1 MNLLVSKWIRSCE
14 GGRKKPC
21 QRVMWTALETP
32 ELLWR
37 RVFEALMGSWRLC
50 STSDM
55 LKQTPL
61 HKMQMGSVW
70 VLAKYGKMCSGRF
83 ISRSTKSPPLNGNPG
98 LFSHPELEGARLLY
112 VLGRVRRNY
121 VYSGNRLPQSFA
133 LSVHHQLSDFTLEIQ
148 QPFLSGYIMENHH
161 LIVQM
166 QPAHTGAI
174 FEMSCPSLGWR
185 NHGNA
190 SPAIFQSMLH
200 SVWLSRPFLP
210 PSFW

>member
-1 MNLLVSKWIRSCE
+1 MNLLVSKWIRSCDR
-14 GGRKKPC
+14 GGKKPC

-70 VLAKYGKMCSGRF
+70 VLAKYGKRCSGRF

-121 VYSGNRLPQSFA
+121 VYSGNRLPQSHL
-133 LSVHHQLSDFTLEIQ
+133 LSLFTTSSQTSPLKSSNHSWQATSWRTTTSLYRCSLHILELFLRYHVFPWDGEIMVMHL
-148 QPFLSGYIMENHH
+148 QPFSKHASLC
-161 LIVQM
+161 LIK
-166 QPAHTGAI
+166 
-174 FEMSCPSLGWR
+174 
-185 NHGNA
+185 
-190 SPAIFQSMLH
+190 
-200 SVWLSRPFLP
+200 
-210 PSFW
+210 